1 MQVGS
6 LSPGSSWTGLEL
18 PERAWSRLNE
28 PGAAWTSLEQLAW
41 ILEQQ
46 IWSSSLEHV
55 GAALVAIFYF

>member
-1 MQVGS
+1 LGQPE
-6 LSPGSSWTGLEL
+6 LAWSSWSWLE
-18 PERAWSRLNE
+18 AA
-28 PGAAWTSLEQLAW
+28 GADLEQLAW